1 MKNTSLLRLLANV
14 PVLLF
19 IMLLI
24 SCHSNVKKEDIKK
37 LNGYWEIKQVKF
49 STGKTKD
56 YKINETIDYFELR
69 HPEASGQFEN
79 KVVGFRQKV
88 MPQFDGKFQT
98 NGIKENIKVVEND
111 NSFFLEYDT
120 KYGKWKE
127 EIITIQDSILV
138 LKNKENLEYTYKK
151 FKPFSLK

>member
-37 LNGYWEIKQVKF
+37 LNGYWEINQVKF

-56 YKINETIDYFELR
+56 YKVNETIDYFELK
-69 HPEASGQFEN
+69 SN
-79 KVVGFRQKV
+79 KGFRQKV

-111 NSFFLEYDT
+111 NSFFLEYNT

-127 EIITIQDSILV
+127 EIISIEDSILV
-138 LKNKENLEYTYKK
+138 LKNNENLEYTYKK
-151 FKPFSLK
+151 FKTFSLK

>member
-1 MKNTSLLRLLANV
+1 MKKIGLLRLFANFL
-14 PVLLF
+14 VLLF
-19 IMLLI
+19 IMLLF

-37 LNGYWEIKQVKF
+37 LNGYWEIKLVKF

-56 YKINETIDYFELR
+56 YKINETIDYFELK
-69 HPEASGQFEN
+69 SN
-79 KVVGFRQKV
+79 KGFRQKV

-98 NGIKENIKVVEND
+98 NGIKENIKVVEKD
-111 NSFFLEYDT
+111 NSFFLEYNT
-120 KYGKWKE
+120 KFGKWKE
-127 EIITIQDSILV
+127 EIISIEDSILV

>member
-1 MKNTSLLRLLANV
+1 MKKIGLLRFFANFL
-14 PVLLF
+14 VLLF
-19 IMLLI
+19 IMLLV

-37 LNGYWEIKQVKF
+37 LNGYWEINQVKF

-56 YKINETIDYFELR
+56 YKVNETIDYFELK
-69 HPEASGQFEN
+69 SN
-79 KVVGFRQKV
+79 KGFRQKV

-111 NSFFLEYDT
+111 NSFFLEYNT
-120 KYGKWKE
+120 KFGKWKE
-127 EIITIQDSILV
+127 EIISIEDSILV

>member
-1 MKNTSLLRLLANV
+1 MKKIG
-14 PVLLF
+14 VLLF
-19 IMLLI
+19 ALLLI

-56 YKINETIDYFELR
+56 YKVNETIDYFELR
-69 HPEASGQFEN
+69 HAQSGD
-79 KVVGFRQKV
+79 KMVGFRQKV

-98 NGIKENIKVVEND
+98 NNIKENIKVIEKD
-111 NSFFLEYDT
+111 NSIFIEYET
-120 KYGKWKE
+120 KFGKWKE
-127 EIITIQDSILV
+127 EIITIEDSTLV

-151 FKPFSLK
+151 FKPFSFK

>member
-1 MKNTSLLRLLANV
+1 MKKIGLLRLFANAL
-14 PVLLF
+14 VLLF
-19 IMLLI
+19 IMLLF

-37 LNGYWEIKQVKF
+37 INGYWEIKQVKF

-56 YKINETIDYFELR
+56 YKVNETIDYFELK
-69 HPEASGQFEN
+69 SN
-79 KVVGFRQKV
+79 KGFRQKV

-111 NSFFLEYDT
+111 NSFFLEYNT
-120 KYGKWKE
+120 KFGKWKE
-127 EIITIQDSILV
+127 EIISIEDSILV

>member
-1 MKNTSLLRLLANV
+1 MKKIGLLRHFANAQAFI
-14 PVLLF
+14 F

-24 SCHSNVKKEDIKK
+24 SCDSNVKKEDLKK

-56 YKINETIDYFELR
+56 YKINETIDYFELK
-69 HPEASGQFEN
+69 SN
-79 KVVGFRQKV
+79 KGFRQKV

-111 NSFFLEYDT
+111 NSFFLEYNT

>member
-1 MKNTSLLRLLANV
+1 MKKIGLLRLFANFL
-14 PVLLF
+14 VLLF
-19 IMLLI
+19 IMLLV

-37 LNGYWEIKQVKF
+37 LNGYWEIKLVKF

-56 YKINETIDYFELR
+56 YKVNETIDYFELK
-69 HPEASGQFEN
+69 SN
-79 KVVGFRQKV
+79 KGFRQKV

-111 NSFFLEYDT
+111 NSFFLEYNT
-120 KYGKWKE
+120 KFGKWKE
-127 EIITIQDSILV
+127 EIISIEDSILV

>member
-1 MKNTSLLRLLANV
+1 MKKIGLLRLFANFL
-14 PVLLF
+14 VLLF
-19 IMLLI
+19 ITLLF

-37 LNGYWEIKQVKF
+37 LNGYWEIKEVKF

-56 YKINETIDYFELR
+56 YKINETIDYFELKN
-69 HPEASGQFEN
+69 N
-79 KVVGFRQKV
+79 KGFRQKV

-111 NSFFLEYDT
+111 NSFFLEYNT
-120 KYGKWKE
+120 KFGKWKE
-127 EIITIQDSILV
+127 EIISIEDSILV

>member
-1 MKNTSLLRLLANV
+1 MKKIGLLRLFANAL
-14 PVLLF
+14 VLLF
-19 IMLLI
+19 IMLLV

-56 YKINETIDYFELR
+56 YKINETIDYFELKNN
-69 HPEASGQFEN
+69 Q
-79 KVVGFRQKV
+79 GFRQKV

-98 NGIKENIKVVEND
+98 NGIKENIKVVEKD
-111 NSFFLEYDT
+111 NSFFLEYNT
-120 KYGKWKE
+120 KFGKWKE
-127 EIITIQDSILV
+127 EIISIEDSILV